1 MQICEMF
8 RSIQGEGITQGKNS
22 LFIRFP
28 NCNLACQCCD
38 SKFTW
43 KDIEKKEYSDEEV
56 FAQVKKVD
64 NVVFTGGEPFLS
76 RNLSDCIKIMT
87 NGSFSYHTFEIETNG
102 TILPDIETLDY
113 LIRDEIVFNISPK
126 INVKQERKVD
136 TNPILVEELVY
147 RNLKGW
153 DAKFIVKFLF
163 SSKKDL
169 KIVEEFQKQY
179 DVANSRIYM
188 QPMAVTRNEVI
199 GLTKLHFDEII
210 EKGWNISLREHV
222 ILFGKKRSI

>member
-76 RNLSDCIKIMT
+76 RNLSDCIKII
-87 NGSFSYHTFEIETNG
+87 SKIPFRSYEFETNG
-102 TILPDIETLDY
+102 TILPDIETLDC
-113 LIRDEIVFNISPK
+113 LIRDGSIFNISPK
-126 INVKQERKVD
+126 INVKQERKVN

-147 RNLKGW
+147 RNQKGW

-163 SSKKDL
+163 SSKKDI

>member
-28 NCNLACQCCD
+28 NCNICCTCCD

-43 KDIEKKEYSDEEV
+43 KDIEKKECSEEEV
-56 FAQVKKVD
+56 LTEANKVD
-64 NVVFTGGEPFLS
+64 NVVFTGGEPLLK
-76 RNLSDCIKIMT
+76 RNLDDCIKIIQKS
-87 NGSFSYHTFEIETNG
+87 NDPVSFEFETNG
-102 TILPDIETLDY
+102 TILPDKEILEW
-113 LIRDEIVFNISPK
+113 LIRENVLFNISPK
-126 INVKQERKVD
+126 INVKQERNVS
-136 TNPILVEELVY
+136 TEPILIKELIE
-147 RNLKGW
+147 RKGLGYN
-153 DAKFIVKFLF
+153 FIVKFLF

-169 KIVEEFQKQY
+169 KIVEDFQSKY
-179 DVANSRIYM
+179 SLESKRIYL